1 MAVSFHLGVMLCT
14 VTNQH
19 KSYSLCF
26 GYFSWCLS
34 QCDLAMLVCVVTV
47 TMTNTP
53 QLEKHNWSGM
63 ACSCAVSSASVAGG
77 SGGSQQT
84 GMLSVPIGVAGNITQ
99 FMAGV
104 GLKGA
109 QGIRPGTPFLIS
121 QVTSQN
127 LWLSYNVI
135 PADILW
141 ELLCDSQ
148 HF

>member
-1 MAVSFHLGVMLCT
+1 
-14 VTNQH
+14 
-19 KSYSLCF
+19 
-26 GYFSWCLS
+26 
-34 QCDLAMLVCVVTV
+34 
-47 TMTNTP
+47 
-53 QLEKHNWSGM
+53 M
-63 ACSCAVSSASVAGG
+63 ACSCAVSSASVAGGSGGSQQTGMLSASVAGG

-127 LWLSYNVI
+127 LWLSSIPLVEVI
-135 PADILW
+135 
-141 ELLCDSQ
+141 SS
-148 HF
+148 